1 MCETKKLK
9 KVLELLV
16 QSYRDVYG
24 SNIMDIILYG
34 SYARGDYTE
43 ESDIDVVAVVHGTRI
58 ELQKKLKNVWDCA
71 AEIGL
76 ENDVILSPTV
86 ITYDEF
92 VRYRNTLPYY
102 KNIAE
107 EGKKIG

>member
-1 MCETKKLK
+1 MVYSFDEIQSR
-9 KVLELLV
+9 VLPII
-16 QSYRDVYG
+16 QKYRIPAMY
-24 SNIMDIILYG
+24 LFG

-86 ITYDEF
+86 IPYDEF